1 MTTTLTL
8 LREIL
13 VSEYE
18 LDEQRLTPDASLEDL
33 GVDSLGTIEL
43 LWTVEEQFGIN
54 LPSEPAPLATLGEV
68 ADYIDQLVLEQSET
82 SRSSGS
88 SVAIGADPG
97 VEP

>member
-1 MTTTLTL
+1 MTTTLDA

-18 LDEQRLTPDASLEDL
+18 LDEERLVAEATLESL

-54 LPSEPAPLATLGEV
+54 LPSDPEPLETLGDV
-68 ADYIDQLVLEQSET
+68 ADYIDRLVDEQRQAPKVT
-82 SRSSGS
+82 SGR
-88 SVAIGADPG
+88 AP
-97 VEP
+97 